1 MSGGLL
7 DGLKDPKIMAQ
18 ISERQRVVDRVAA
31 QMGVSV
37 QEARQALATFE
48 NDLSHG
54 GHTLH

>member
-7 DGLKDPKIMAQ
+7 GGLSDPKIMAQ

-37 QEARQALATFE
+37 QVARQALADFE
-48 NDLSHG
+48 TDLSHE
-54 GHTLH
+54 GHELN